1 MADIACVCNGI
12 WDDDLRDY
20 LSRHPTESI
29 EELRAKERICNSRR
43 QCELIIIEE
52 ISRTVTLRRSQ
63 S

>member
-29 EELRAKERICNSRR
+29 EELRAK
-43 QCELIIIEE
+43 
-52 ISRTVTLRRSQ
+52 
-63 S
+63 